1 MNTVQLTKGE
11 LTNIILQ
18 EVRRLN
24 EQGADA
30 DMAAANAARTY
41 FQELLGKSDE
51 DILAA
56 YTIITTATREN

>member
-1 MNTVQLTKGE
+1 MNTVKLTKGE

-24 EQGADA
+24 EQGA